1 MMIFVS
7 LQKWRMKSMNK
18 AGAVELMINEVLE
31 IEKQEDVNRF
41 KKVND
46 MKKDAVKKILAKL
59 EEVEIDED

>member
-1 MMIFVS
+1 
-7 LQKWRMKSMNK
+7 MNK
-18 AGAVELMINEVLE
+18 ADAVELMINEVLE